1 MRVEVGDVIPPFQ
14 LPDGATPERMR
25 TTAAILRDPT
35 PLHWDRE
42 YTRARGFEGRLLN
55 QTPLN
60 MGYVLNMLM
69 AWAGPTSVRRI
80 RARFPNVVLDGSPV
94 ATGGSVVAIEEVE
107 GDRVAECEVW
117 CDRDDEV
124 RCLVATAWVTLPDGD
139 DVTPR

>member
-1 MRVEVGDVIPPFQ
+1 MRVEVGDTIPPFE
-14 LPDGATPERMR
+14 LPGGATPERMQ

-42 YTRARGFEGRLLN
+42 YTRERGFEGRLLN

-69 AWAGPTSVRRI
+69 AWAGPTSIRRI

-94 ATGGSVVAIEEVE
+94 VTGGTVVSVERVGEAT
-107 GDRVAECEVW
+107 VAECEVW
-117 CDRDDEV
+117 CDRDDAV
-124 RCLVATAWVTLPDGD
+124 RCLVATAWVTIPEG
-139 DVTPR
+139 